1 MIVFNDTLDTMDFIL
16 IILMTVTTDKRIC
29 GLLPLL
35 KLALAA
41 SPPPSP
47 IIRSAADISH
57 HSSARRH
64 LTPVKLLIPDTT
76 LLTASSSSYTQPGF
90 VI

>member
-1 MIVFNDTLDTMDFIL
+1 MIVFNDTLDTMDFIP
-16 IILMTVTTDKRIC
+16 IILITIKTDKRIC

-41 SPPPSP
+41 SPPPP
-47 IIRSAADISH
+47 LVRSAADISH

-76 LLTASSSSYTQPGF
+76 LLTASSSSYPQPGF